1 MKIMLII
8 TKSEL
13 GGAQSVVINIANE
26 LCKRHQ
32 IIVVA
37 GEGDGKMWELIDQ
50 NVKKINCSY
59 LKRNLSPL
67 NDFRTYLF
75 FKKLQKIHK
84 PDVIHLH
91 SSKAGMLGRLAFNKN
106 KIVYTVHGFDSIRIA
121 YKKLLPIEK
130 IMQFFCNTIVG
141 VSKYD
146 VENLLKCNI
155 SHNVKLVYNGIKEQS
170 TTVEHLTYIREQ
182 YPNIVLCI
190 ARNDPQK
197 RIDLFIE
204 TAKLLPQFAFV
215 WIGNQTKVNCSIS
228 NTYFLGN
235 IVNARRYC
243 KDADIFMLPSNYEGL
258 PMVIIEAMSHSKP
271 IVASHVGGNPEIV
284 INNYNGYTVEN
295 NAHLFAEKINYIIK
309 NKKIL
314 ESFSR
319 NSYQLYKEKFS
330 VDIMV
335 NNYFTIYNNIYKN

>member
-1 MKIMLII
+1 M
-8 TKSEL
+8 
-13 GGAQSVVINIANE
+13 
-26 LCKRHQ
+26 
-32 IIVVA
+32 
-37 GEGDGKMWELIDQ
+37 
-50 NVKKINCSY
+50 
-59 LKRNLSPL
+59 
-67 NDFRTYLF
+67 
-75 FKKLQKIHK
+75 
-84 PDVIHLH
+84 
-91 SSKAGMLGRLAFNKN
+91 
-106 KIVYTVHGFDSIRIA
+106 
-121 YKKLLPIEK
+121 
-130 IMQFFCNTIVG
+130 
-141 VSKYD
+141 
-146 VENLLKCNI
+146 
-155 SHNVKLVYNGIKEQS
+155 
-170 TTVEHLTYIREQ
+170 EHLTYIREQ

-295 NAHLFAEKINYIIK
+295 NAHLFAEKINYIIQ